1 MNTAEAKKV
10 LETALLCTHEALSV
24 NDLKKLF
31 ITGLEVVA
39 APKPAKAAASARASA
54 DVAVTAE
61 GDTEAEVDVDVDVEV
76 EVEVDGDADHDADA
90 AAALADD
97 DAGDEG
103 SERDAE
109 DAADAQGAQQ
119 DQDGEQ
125 NVEQNIEQDIEQDIE
140 QEAEPEFVVDADAIK
155 AMLAELQQEWAGR
168 GVELVKLTHG
178 WRFQSRAEMKV
189 FLDRLNPEKPP
200 KYTRA
205 TLETL
210 AIIAYRQPVTR
221 GDIEDIRG
229 VAVNS
234 QTIKM
239 LEDRGWVD
247 VIGHRDVPGRP
258 ALLATTRQFLDDL
271 GLSSLEELPPLQA
284 VGQEN
289 MPGGPENAMQA
300 MEQSLQAT
308 LDQASIDFD
317 GGDAEADADVQPVS
331 VAQAGDDA
339 AANGDHADEG
349 DDADEDDAD
358 DADADDAQAE
368 VTASMHE
375 YADTEQE
382 DPAGTDDEASAAEPG
397 TASGAEHDEPTPE
410 PKDDQSST
418 H

>member
-31 ITGLEVVA
+31 NTG
-39 APKPAKAAASARASA
+39 
-54 DVAVTAE
+54 
-61 GDTEAEVDVDVDVEV
+61 
-76 EVEVDGDADHDADA
+76 HDAVVPVRPARLKAVAGTADA
-90 AAALADD
+90 QPEGLVAEAGDESAAALNAQEQATAEQHAPVDAD
-97 DAGDEG
+97 DAGHEESEEHEEHADGDEG
-103 SERDAE
+103 AAE
-109 DAADAQGAQQ
+109 IA
-119 DQDGEQ
+119 EQ
-125 NVEQNIEQDIEQDIE
+125 VEQELVI
-140 QEAEPEFVVDADAIK
+140 DADAIK
-155 AMLAELQQEWAGR
+155 HMLAELQQEWAGR
-168 GVELVKLTHG
+168 GVELVKLTNG

-271 GLSSLEELPPLQA
+271 GLASLEELPPLQA

-308 LDQASIDFD
+308 LDQASIDFEA
-317 GGDAEADADVQPVS
+317 GDTEADVHAVS
-331 VAQAGDDA
+331 VARAGDD
-339 AANGDHADEG
+339 
-349 DDADEDDAD
+349 DAAD
-358 DADADDAQAE
+358 DAAHIDDVANDVDGEADVAGNADAKPVDSEHAE
-368 VTASMHE
+368 
-375 YADTEQE
+375 TEQE
-382 DPAGTDDEASAAEPG
+382 DPAGTDDEASAADPG
-397 TASGAEHDEPTPE
+397 MTSGAEHDEPTPE
-410 PKDDQSST
+410 PEDDPSRS